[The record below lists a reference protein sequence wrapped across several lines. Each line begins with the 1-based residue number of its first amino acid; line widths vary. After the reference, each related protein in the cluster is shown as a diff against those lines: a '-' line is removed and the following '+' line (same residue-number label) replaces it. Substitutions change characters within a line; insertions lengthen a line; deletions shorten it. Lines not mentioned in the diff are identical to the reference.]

1 MWWNAGGWV
10 EMLFWESACTDV
22 NFSNLGL
29 KCYSWRLY
37 ECGQQMFSFQIW
49 GGNQQGQ
56 SLFTWKAQKSVFT
69 RYTVLFKR
77 ARNIL
82 LETKMNYFFIP
93 FLVVVVVVTVVVVG
107 QKPARIGDDGK
118 PLLNRSYIQRHKQIV
133 TS

>member
-1 MWWNAGGWV
+1 MTLWDKERGVYICGGMQ
-10 EMLFWESACTDV
+10 EA
-22 NFSNLGL
+22 GL
-29 KCYSWRLY
+29 KCYFGRQPVRM
-37 ECGQQMFSFQIW
+37 CTQQMFKFQILG
-49 GGNQQGQ
+49 GGNQ
-56 SLFTWKAQKSVFT
+56 LRFTWKAQKFVFT

-118 PLLNRSYIQRHKQIV
+118 PLLNRSYIQRHK
-133 TS
+133 